1 MTDGLVQRAGIAEL
15 RIGTAEREQAA
26 ALLGEHFSAGR
37 LDTGEFDDRVRRAY
51 QARTTAELAVLFGDL
66 PGNRPGVPIEAST
79 GRPRSGRAGG
89 YYRSGR
95 SGPSWPGRRLPLFL
109 LLALFVAG
117 WVALVHIP
125 PFFLFP
131 LLWFAFGRSRR
142 RRYRMA
148 GHYHYQQR

>member
-26 ALLGEHFSAGR
+26 AMLGEHFSAGR
-37 LDTGEFDDRVRRAY
+37 LDTDEFDDRVRSAY
-51 QARTTAELAVLFGDL
+51 QARTTSELAALFGDL
-66 PGNRPGVPIEAST
+66 PGNRPGVPVEASRVS
-79 GRPRSGRAGG
+79 RPGRA
-89 YYRSGR
+89 YR

-109 LLALFVAG
+109 LLAVAVAG
-117 WVALVHIP
+117 WVALVHLP

-148 GHYHYQQR
+148 GHFQHR